1 MKIGEVGLLTNDV
14 IRLADFYKKLL
25 QIDNGSNDRV
35 HQTLIAEETM
45 LTIYHDGTEKNNRNQ
60 NICLAF
66 TVEDIQREYDRVR
79 ELGAKIIEPPA
90 ARPWGAVNMSFYD
103 PDGNTVFL
111 RAFPQ
116 QPPIQKTNYPPGWLS
131 DISFVVIF
139 ANYQGKWVYC
149 LHKRRGSFEHPG
161 GHVERGETPLQA
173 ARRELYEESGIT
185 DCHLTPLWDYEQKWE
200 DGVGKNNGRVFYAE
214 VHSMGELPESEMSRV
229 ELFSSVPE
237 NYTYDSAEEARDL
250 ERIENM
256 LRAFRE

>member
-1 MKIGEVGLLTNDV
+1 M
-14 IRLADFYKKLL
+14 
-25 QIDNGSNDRV
+25 
-35 HQTLIAEETM
+35 
-45 LTIYHDGTEKNNRNQ
+45 
-60 NICLAF
+60 
-66 TVEDIQREYDRVR
+66 
-79 ELGAKIIEPPA
+79 
-90 ARPWGAVNMSFYD
+90 
-103 PDGNTVFL
+103 
-111 RAFPQ
+111 
-116 QPPIQKTNYPPGWLS
+116 
-131 DISFVVIF
+131 
-139 ANYQGKWVYC
+139 
-149 LHKRRGSFEHPG
+149 
-161 GHVERGETPLQA
+161 ERGETPLQA